1 MYCPYA
7 VDRHCVQQ
15 TVYEYD
21 ESGATKLVQ
30 LIEHN
35 TAEFVKCKQEQCG
48 AWHDG
53 RCGYYKS

>member
-1 MYCPYA
+1 MFCPYE

-15 TVYEYD
+15 TEYEFD
-21 ESGATKLVQ
+21 ENGNTTMMQV
-30 LIEHN
+30 IEHN
-35 TAEFVKCKQEQCG
+35 TATFIECKQEQCG